1 MFIFDEGSIEI
12 PKQWKDETINVLSS
26 SSDGAA
32 GFTLVINRDELPWG
46 MTFLEYVEQEFSKIS
61 ESLTDFKEI
70 LKKDYELV
78 GNPAQI
84 IEYKWKSQQG
94 PTHQFVVMTA
104 LKNKVLI
111 FTASSPNKMSDN
123 QKQQFQ
129 KIIQSFKLSD
139 HTEQAGK

>member
-1 MFIFDEGSIEI
+1 M
-12 PKQWKDETINVLSS
+12 
-26 SSDGAA
+26 
-32 GFTLVINRDELPWG
+32 PWG
-46 MTFLEYVEQEFSKIS
+46 MTFPEYVEQEVGKIS

-70 LKKDYELV
+70 LKKDYELA

-84 IEYKWKSQQG
+84 IEYQWKSQQG

-129 KIIQSFKLSD
+129 KIIQSFKLSS
-139 HTEQAGK
+139 HLKQEGN